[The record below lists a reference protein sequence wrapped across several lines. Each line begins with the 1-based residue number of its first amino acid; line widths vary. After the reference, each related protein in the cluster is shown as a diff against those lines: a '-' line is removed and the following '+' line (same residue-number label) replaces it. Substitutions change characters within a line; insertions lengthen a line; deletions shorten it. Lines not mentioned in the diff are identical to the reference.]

1 MQYKIPYF
9 HFIIFLFFFS
19 LTDLHS
25 DEECDIL
32 CRAGYESESTSE
44 IYENKKNQPQYNSSI
59 EKSLFVENT
68 EQVQKD
74 LNELILFFEE
84 GLGSTIPI
92 TIEIGGAYGQ
102 RHNFDLREIKLGSND
117 NEKKYLDIERMGCFD
132 NNYAGVG
139 INDNI
144 WSDYLF
150 KLKYP
155 STDYSN
161 LDAECNISNLSFDL
175 ISFMTDYDIPI
186 SFEEMKPITLLNSLL
201 SDIDIQVSS
210 RNEPGNRQ
218 IAYFTMSLNNDLK
231 LNISTEI
238 YTDFEK
244 MPFFWDA
251 MVQNLKDSYDVD
263 QKYLEDNIISAWE
276 VILEDYF
283 SDPEFTA
290 EMTRAQKMMLYEV
303 DYSLSWSSKFYREVS
318 LLSKGIVDAGIL
330 GLKTYTV
337 SKMSKYELQMLLEN
351 FGFDKQLQGLY
362 LDLIYEYYSDSF
374 EQVRIFANSPQGMSL
389 RLQSKQGLDGDIFLE
404 IEENP
409 MLIFSILNN
418 VKISIIANPS
428 I

>member
-1 MQYKIPYF
+1 MHYKIPYF
-9 HFIIFLFFFS
+9 PFIIFLFLFS
-19 LTDLHS
+19 STDLHS

-32 CRAGYESESTSE
+32 CRAGYGSESTSE
-44 IYENKKNQPQYNSSI
+44 IYENKKNESQYNSSI

-68 EQVQKD
+68 DQVQKD

-84 GLGSTIPI
+84 ELGLTIPI

-117 NEKKYLDIERMGCFD
+117 HEKKYLDIERIGCFD

-139 INDNI
+139 VNDNI
-144 WSDYLF
+144 WGDYLF

-155 STDYSN
+155 GRDYAY

-175 ISFMTDYDIPI
+175 ISFLNDYDIPI
-186 SFEEMKPITLLNSLL
+186 SFEEMKPMTLLNSLL
-201 SDIDIQVSS
+201 SDIDIQVSI

-218 IAYFTMSLNNDLK
+218 IGYITMSLNNDLK
-231 LNISTEI
+231 LNVSSEANV
-238 YTDFEK
+238 DFEK
-244 MPFFWDA
+244 MPSFWDA
-251 MVQNLKDSYDVD
+251 MVQDLKDTYDVD
-263 QKYLEDNIISAWE
+263 QKELEDNIIRAWE
-276 VILEDYF
+276 VIFDDYF
-283 SDPEFTA
+283 FDPEFTA
-290 EMTRAQKMMLYEV
+290 EMSRAQKMIFYEL

-318 LLSKGIVDAGIL
+318 LLSKGVVDAGIL

-374 EQVRIFANSPQGMSL
+374 EQVRIFANNPQGMSL
-389 RLQSKQGLDGDIFLE
+389 RLQSKQGLNGDILLE

>member
-1 MQYKIPYF
+1 MHYKISYF
-9 HFIIFLFFFS
+9 HFIIFLFLFS
-19 LTDLHS
+19 STDLHS

-32 CRAGYESESTSE
+32 CRAGYGSESTSE
-44 IYENKKNQPQYNSSI
+44 IYEDKKNEPQYNSSI

-68 EQVQKD
+68 DQVQKD

-84 GLGSTIPI
+84 ELGLTIPI

-117 NEKKYLDIERMGCFD
+117 HEKKYLDIERIGCFD

-139 INDNI
+139 VNDNI
-144 WSDYLF
+144 WGDYLF

-155 STDYSN
+155 GRDYAY

-175 ISFMTDYDIPI
+175 ISFLNDYDIPI
-186 SFEEMKPITLLNSLL
+186 SFEEMKPMTLLNSLL
-201 SDIDIQVSS
+201 SDIDIQVSI

-218 IAYFTMSLNNDLK
+218 IGYITMSLNNDLK
-231 LNISTEI
+231 LNVSSEANV
-238 YTDFEK
+238 DFEK
-244 MPFFWDA
+244 MPSFWDA
-251 MVQNLKDSYDVD
+251 MVQDLKDTYDVD
-263 QKYLEDNIISAWE
+263 QKELEDNIIRAWE
-276 VILEDYF
+276 VIFDDYF
-283 SDPEFTA
+283 FDPEFTA
-290 EMTRAQKMMLYEV
+290 EMSRAQKMIFYEL

-318 LLSKGIVDAGIL
+318 LLSKGVVDAGIL

-374 EQVRIFANSPQGMSL
+374 EQVRIFANNPQGMSL
-389 RLQSKQGLDGDIFLE
+389 RLQSKQGLNGDILLE